1 MTRPLYLVA
10 VDGSEF
16 GERAAERAINLA
28 EQIGAKVKLITVM
41 DWSYLQTQ
49 VIDGVAPPLL
59 DRAKQEVNVTK
70 RVLTPLV
77 DKYHNST
84 VDITTELVWGVPVE
98 VILEQVKTS
107 HANLLFVG
115 RHGRSRI
122 VDILLGSVANQL
134 AHRVGIPI
142 ILVP

>member
-59 DRAKQEVNVTK
+59 DPTTQEDNVTN

-77 DKYHNST
+77 TKYHNST

-98 VILEQVKTS
+98 VILEQVKKS